1 MQGDNEGNNVSQLNP
16 FINEHT
22 IIYWVGQHLNQ
33 ITDDYI
39 GFCHYRRY
47 FDVPENEQITPNTI
61 YVNQMKFGISNALYF
76 LLNHD
81 PDVSRAFAEFIQK
94 YMRIMD
100 KQSVNYLISFLNSDI
115 LYSGNMFIMHRDQFK
130 QYIKLITPIYNIIF
144 NMIYPFPNVANRAAS
159 FILERV
165 TSFIIIYMINTNKNL
180 ELKQGNY
187 IKLGDIVT

>member
-1 MQGDNEGNNVSQLNP
+1 MNERKAYAFEMFPYGDYKKNDLLLGTSANLEQLCN
-16 FINEHT
+16 
-22 IIYWVGQHLNQ
+22 
-33 ITDDYI
+33 
-39 GFCHYRRY
+39 
-47 FDVPENEQITPNTI
+47 
-61 YVNQMKFGISNALYF
+61 
-76 LLNHD
+76 
-81 PDVSRAFAEFIQK
+81 SR
-94 YMRIMD
+94 
-100 KQSVNYLISFLNSDI
+100 

-130 QYIKLITPIYNIIF
+130 QYIKLITPIYNILF